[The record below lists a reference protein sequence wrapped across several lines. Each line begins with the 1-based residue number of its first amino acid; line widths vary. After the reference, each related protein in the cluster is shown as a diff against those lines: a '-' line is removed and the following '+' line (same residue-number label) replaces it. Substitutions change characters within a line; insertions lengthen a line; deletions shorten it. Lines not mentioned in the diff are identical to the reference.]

1 MARPLKQGI
10 DYFPLSVD
18 FLRDI
23 KVRKIKRACG
33 PYTVEILLCL
43 LGNIYRETG
52 YYIGWDEDTMFLV
65 ADEVG
70 AKEGLVEETVNKAVQ
85 VGFFNQEKF
94 NEDRILTS
102 NGIQNSYFRHL
113 LS

>member
-1 MARPLKQGI
+1 MWTLH
-10 DYFPLSVD
+10 
-18 FLRDI
+18 
-23 KVRKIKRACG
+23 
-33 PYTVEILLCL
+33 VEILLCL

-85 VGFFNQEKF
+85 VGFLIKRSSMSIEF
-94 NEDRILTS
+94 
-102 NGIQNSYFRHL
+102 
-113 LS
+113 